1 MLAKMRL
8 DSSRD
13 GAEIRLS
20 VPAES
25 VGAVADAICGVLTLA
40 GHKVRQVNADGEEV
54 VSAADVFPDASPA
67 MALRGFRGKLEITQQ
82 ELAERI
88 GTTQNR
94 VSTMESGKHPI
105 SKAMAK
111 RLAAVFEVPYKVFL

>member
-54 VSAADVFPDASPA
+54 VSAAEVFPDASPA

-94 VSTMESGKHPI
+94 VSAMEGGKHPI